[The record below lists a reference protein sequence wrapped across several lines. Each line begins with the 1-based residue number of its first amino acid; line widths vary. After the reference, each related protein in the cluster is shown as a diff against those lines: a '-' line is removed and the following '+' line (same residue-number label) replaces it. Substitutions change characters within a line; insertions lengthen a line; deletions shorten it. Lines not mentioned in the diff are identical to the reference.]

1 MHFMNLTCRMLV
13 NIHFQKYNR
22 YNFGK
27 AICTV
32 SMGVW
37 IPILVYSGVA
47 WPAFNPNV
55 SSGKLLLY

>member
-1 MHFMNLTCRMLV
+1 MNLTFRMLV

-37 IPILVYSGVA
+37 NLDR
-47 WPAFNPNV
+47 
-55 SSGKLLLY
+55 KHLQ